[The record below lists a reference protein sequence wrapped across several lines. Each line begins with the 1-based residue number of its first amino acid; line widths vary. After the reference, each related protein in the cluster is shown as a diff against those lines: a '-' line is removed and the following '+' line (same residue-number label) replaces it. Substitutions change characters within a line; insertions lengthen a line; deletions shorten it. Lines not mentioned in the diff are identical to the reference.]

1 MQRRSSSVLPKAL
14 PSLGLAS
21 IVALAAASALVAASC
36 GDTGESGSPSA
47 GPVGPSSTG
56 SGAGGAGGAGGGVGV
71 GGDGTGRSYFE
82 STVEQGLM
90 DECGACHQLQGA
102 ADAPFLAAP
111 DIYGS
116 IISYPGVIVRT
127 ASSSILLTHPADPS
141 HGGGQAPDMSPAL
154 REKVLP
160 WLELEASLIPE
171 PETSTL
177 TVTPFK
183 PKLYGAFNTI
193 YLGDLGPEFENV
205 SITFNA
211 TELGDPP
218 SMLQVDNLEI
228 HPIADMTIHVVH
240 PIFTVYTP
248 DGDAVPDPADSF
260 SSLDDVYSNDTT
272 VQIGTGEVIHTQW
285 TPDSYLGI
293 AFADFEIVG
302 GFIPPI
308 PCKNLSLFQ
317 TDVKPQVQ
325 FCATTC
331 HGGANAQAMGAMDLS
346 KLGSDDAAA
355 CLEVRARTKPGD
367 PDNSQI
373 LIVTSPLDPS
383 AHLYKFMGS
392 ISKYNMFKT
401 EVSPWI
407 LSEQ

>member
-1 MQRRSSSVLPKAL
+1 MRRLRSLAFSSFGFATLI
-14 PSLGLAS
+14 AS
-21 IVALAAASALVAASC
+21 AGASALLGASC
-36 GDTGESGSPSA
+36 GDAGDTGQPTA

-56 SGAGGAGGAGGGVGV
+56 SGGEGGAGGGTGV
-71 GGDGTGRSYFE
+71 GADGTGRALFE
-82 STVEQGLM
+82 ETVQDGVM
-90 DECGACHQLQGA
+90 SECGACHQLQGA

-111 DIYGS
+111 DIYES
-116 IISYPGVIVRT
+116 IITYPGIVVRT
-127 ASSSILLTHPADPS
+127 ASQSIILTHPSDPS
-141 HGGGQAPDMSPAL
+141 HGGGQAPDMSDAL
-154 REKVLP
+154 RAKVLP
-160 WLELEASLIPE
+160 WLQVEASLIPE

-193 YLGDLGPEFENV
+193 YLGDLGPEYENV

-218 SMLQVDNLEI
+218 SMLLIDNLEL
-228 HPIADMTIHVVH
+228 HPIADMSIHIVH
-240 PIFTVYTP
+240 PIVTVYPP
-248 DGDAVPDPADSF
+248 DGGAIPDPADSF
-260 SSLDDVYSNDTT
+260 SALDDVYSNDTT

-285 TPDSYLGI
+285 TSDSFI
-293 AFADFEIVG
+293 SFAFQDFDIVG

-308 PCKNLSLFQ
+308 PCKDLATFQ
-317 TDVKPQVQ
+317 SIVKPQVQ

-331 HGGANAQAMGAMDLS
+331 HGGTNAQAMGAMDLS
-346 KLGSDDAAA
+346 KLGQDDAAA

-367 PDNSQI
+367 PDASQI

-392 ISKYNMFKT
+392 ISKYTTFKS

-407 LSEQ
+407 LSEE